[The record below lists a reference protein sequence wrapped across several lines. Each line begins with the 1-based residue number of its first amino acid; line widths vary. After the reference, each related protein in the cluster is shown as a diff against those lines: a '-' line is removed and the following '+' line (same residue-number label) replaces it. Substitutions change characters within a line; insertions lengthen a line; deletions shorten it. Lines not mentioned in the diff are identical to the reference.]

1 MKARLA
7 AVAGVVAATGAATV
21 MALVSGTAA
30 AAPDGTTAGRCTDN
44 VNVRAQPDTSS
55 DIVAVCERG
64 QAVKVGE
71 ARDGFVRL
79 TDLDGWASAKYVSTG
94 TAKAPAAAPTP
105 RATTGTGTAG
115 TGRTPAAD
123 EGTDAADTT
132 TTPAPDGTAGGDA
145 QPKRSG
151 LADLFG

>member
-1 MKARLA
+1 MKARLV
-7 AVAGVVAATGAATV
+7 AVAGAVAATGAATV

-30 AAPDGTTAGRCTDN
+30 AAPDATTAGRCTDN

-71 ARDGFVRL
+71 SRDGFVRL

-94 TAKAPAAAPTP
+94 PAKAPAAPKP
-105 RATTGTGTAG
+105 RTATGPGAAG
-115 TGRTPAAD
+115 TNRTPAAD
-123 EGTDAADTT
+123 EGTDAT
-132 TTPAPDGTAGGDA
+132 TTPAPDGTAGGDT

-151 LADLFG
+151 LTDLLG

>member
-1 MKARLA
+1 MKARLV
-7 AVAGVVAATGAATV
+7 AVAGAVAATGAATV

-30 AAPDGTTAGRCTDN
+30 AAPDATTAGRCTDN
-44 VNVRAQPDTSS
+44 VNVRAQPDTNS

-71 ARDGFVRL
+71 SRDGFVRL
-79 TDLDGWASAKYVSTG
+79 ADLDGWASAKYVSTG
-94 TAKAPAAAPTP
+94 TAKAPAAPKP
-105 RATTGTGTAG
+105 RATTGPGGAG
-115 TGRTPAAD
+115 TGRTPAGG

-132 TTPAPDGTAGGDA
+132 TTPAPDGTAAGDT

-151 LADLFG
+151 LTDLLG